1 MYTNN
6 TQTDAPRRRAFTGK
20 DDAALRSTKH
30 DTGCGSTPVPR
41 REDAAYFR
49 ADSIR
54 SLHEGH

>member
-20 DDAALRSTKH
+20 DDAALGGTKH
-30 DTGCGSTPVPR
+30 DTGCGSTPARR

-49 ADSIR
+49 ADSMR
-54 SLHEGH
+54 SLP

>member
-20 DDAALRSTKH
+20 DDAALGGTKH
-30 DTGCGSTPVPR
+30 DTGCGSTPARR

-49 ADSIR
+49 VDSIR